1 MSLGDHLRELRRRV
15 LIAATAILL
24 GAILG
29 WWKYQPIFDQISK
42 PIYDVAR
49 ERGASIATLNFA
61 NPTDSFSIAITVGLF
76 VGLVV
81 SSPVWLFQI
90 WGFILPG
97 LTKRE
102 RRTSLVF
109 IGAAV
114 PLFLGGCA
122 LAFATLPKVI
132 GALLSFTPAA
142 ASNILPVDV
151 YLNFVLRFILAFGL
165 AFLLPVFMVGLNAAG
180 VLPARIMV
188 KSWRPAIFLI
198 FLFAAIM
205 TPSPDAWSM
214 VALALP
220 MIILY
225 FLAVGVSFL
234 LDRRKA
240 RRDPTTSWQDV
251 PDDQASEL

>member
-1 MSLGDHLRELRRRV
+1 
-15 LIAATAILL
+15 
-24 GAILG
+24 
-29 WWKYQPIFDQISK
+29 
-42 PIYDVAR
+42 
-49 ERGASIATLNFA
+49 
-61 NPTDSFSIAITVGLF
+61 
-76 VGLVV
+76 
-81 SSPVWLFQI
+81 
-90 WGFILPG
+90 
-97 LTKRE
+97 
-102 RRTSLVF
+102 
-109 IGAAV
+109 
-114 PLFLGGCA
+114 
-122 LAFATLPKVI
+122 
-132 GALLSFTPAA
+132 LLSFTPAA
-142 ASNILPVDV
+142 ASNILPVDI

>member
-49 ERGASIATLNFA
+49 QRGASIATLNFA

-122 LAFATLPKVI
+122 LAFATLP
-132 GALLSFTPAA
+132 
-142 ASNILPVDV
+142 
-151 YLNFVLRFILAFGL
+151 
-165 AFLLPVFMVGLNAAG
+165 
-180 VLPARIMV
+180 
-188 KSWRPAIFLI
+188 
-198 FLFAAIM
+198 
-205 TPSPDAWSM
+205 
-214 VALALP
+214 
-220 MIILY
+220 
-225 FLAVGVSFL
+225 
-234 LDRRKA
+234 
-240 RRDPTTSWQDV
+240 
-251 PDDQASEL
+251 